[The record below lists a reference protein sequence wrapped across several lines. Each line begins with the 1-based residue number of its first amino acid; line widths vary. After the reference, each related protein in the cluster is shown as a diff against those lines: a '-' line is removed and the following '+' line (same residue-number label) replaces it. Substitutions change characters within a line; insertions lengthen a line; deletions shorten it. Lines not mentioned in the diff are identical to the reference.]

1 MLKKNLICLVT
12 VLFAAAWSTFAQ
24 GVPTVSGTVTDVNG
38 PVVGAVVLVQGTDA
52 NAVTDLNGAYTIS
65 AGSNAVLEFTCLGY
79 KTRTEAVAGRKVI
92 NVVLEEDTMLLQDA
106 IVLGYGATARK
117 KDLSASVG
125 VLSNTEDLVIRPVS
139 STEAMLQGQ
148 LPGVTIS
155 ATGGDPTSTPSIVI
169 RGQGSRNGDSVL
181 WVVDGVPGAP
191 LTSMNDIESIVVLKD
206 AASAAIYGAQS
217 GAGGVILVT
226 TKKAARGISVG
237 YDGIFGVRQATN
249 LPQSL
254 NAEEEIEM
262 RKQSYANAGLT
273 LPAAWD
279 TTRNPWI
286 KTTRTNWMDEIFRS
300 AFYQRH
306 NVSLNYGNEDVK
318 NRLSLSMDKDNGV
331 LVGTYNN
338 NVGIH
343 YNGDYNINKWVKI
356 TEDLTW
362 KQNDR
367 RGTNTTSAYSG
378 AILSAIYM
386 PQSAEAYKAD
396 GSYGGTT
403 TEDPAYAAQYGSNYA
418 DAHGDAINPLRIL
431 LADNVLDRTTNFW
444 TTSGLEIANIVKGLK
459 FISRFTY
466 ATDQNFYKRFSPKR
480 LEVGKPDL
488 NNSLDY
494 STYKNERWKTEN
506 TLTFDRTFDK
516 HTVGALLATTADHYH
531 ARGFQITGKTF
542 DDESD
547 YLQFI
552 NYAGTISASDVNYAA
567 TDANVAVVA
576 RGSYSY
582 DDRYFVTA
590 SWRRDYAG
598 RLPQGNNYGDFPAVT
613 GAWKISSEPFFSKN
627 GPVDLLKIRASWGR
641 IGNLGSVSMNYKS
654 PSLSSSFWA
663 EQAIYGVE
671 NGSFYN
677 NFMYLGK
684 ALNGALTWET
694 SQQWDLG
701 LDAEM
706 FAGRLSVGL
715 DYYDKKTYNLIQEQS
730 MGWPQTIG
738 VDPMLVNQ
746 GVIRNRGFEAL
757 VSWNDKLGKDWS
769 YFMSANFAYNKNRV
783 ESTGI
788 YDDEGNAGVWVGSG
802 GYRTLPYIYQTAV
815 GQPLNSFYMIKTDG
829 IFQTDAEAAAYV
841 SKDGSR
847 IQPQAV
853 AGDLKFVDY
862 NGDGKITDDDRQYL
876 GSSMPK
882 ATFSFTGG
890 MTWKNLSCS
899 FMLQGVAGAKAAYMA
914 KYSLLSDV
922 EGEFNRS
929 RDILN
934 AWSPSNTSSNI
945 PRLSKNDPNGNFTTP
960 SDWYLEDASYIRLK
974 NVTISYDLTD
984 ALRRCAHF
992 DARGSRMS
1000 VYFSGENLLTFT
1012 KYSGMD
1018 PEVGG
1023 YDALRYPVSRVLS
1036 FGVKLTY

>member
-1 MLKKNLICLVT
+1 MLKKNLIFLVT
-12 VLFAAAWSTFAQ
+12 VILMTARSAFAQ
-24 GVPTVSGTVTDVNG
+24 GVPTVSGTVTDANG

-52 NAVTDLNGAYTIS
+52 NAVTDLDGAYTIS
-65 AGSNAVLEFTCLGY
+65 AGANAVLEFSCLGY
-79 KTRTEAVAGRKVI
+79 KTRTEAVSGRNVV

-155 ATGGDPTSTPSIVI
+155 ATGGDPTSTPSIII

-237 YDGIFGVRQATN
+237 YDGVFGVRQATN

-279 TTRNPWI
+279 ITRNPWI
-286 KTTRTNWMDEIFRS
+286 KTTRTDWIDEIFRS

-343 YNGDYNINKWVKI
+343 YNGEYNINKWVKF

-378 AILSAIYM
+378 AVLSAIYM

-396 GSYGGTT
+396 GTYGGTT
-403 TEDPAYAAQYGSNYA
+403 TEDPAYVAQYGSNYA

-444 TTSGLEIANIVKGLK
+444 TTSGLEVANIVKGLK

-480 LEVGKPDL
+480 LEIGKPDL
-488 NNSLDY
+488 NNSLNY
-494 STYKNERWKTEN
+494 STYKYERWKTEN

-531 ARGFQITGKTF
+531 ARGFQITGRTF

-552 NYAGTISASDVNYAA
+552 NYAGTISAADVNYAA

-576 RGSYSY
+576 RGSYSF

-677 NFMYLGK
+677 NFMYLSK
-684 ALNGALTWET
+684 ALNSALTWET

-769 YFMSANFAYNKNRV
+769 YFVSANFAYNKNRV

-788 YDDEGNAGVWVGSG
+788 YDDDGNAGVWVGTG
-802 GYRTLPYIYQTAV
+802 EYRTLPYIYQTAV

-841 SKDGSR
+841 DKDGNR
-847 IQPQAV
+847 IQPLAV

-862 NGDGKITDDDRQYL
+862 NGDGKINDEDRQYL

-974 NVTISYDLTD
+974 NVTISYDLTE

-1000 VYFSGENLLTFT
+1000 VYFSGENLFTFT